1 MQGTASNDYVR
12 KLDELDRLLND
23 PGVPMQPE
31 LIWRLLDEIAKWEHD
46 RPWHGALLDHR
57 ADGEQV
63 TRSYRSSSS
72 RNHRRAESAHPL
84 GFRMSQLS
92 ASYSRM
98 CLPGWSRSAVGL

>member
-57 ADGEQV
+57 ADGEAGKPFPSIEFV
-63 TRSYRSSSS
+63 
-72 RNHRRAESAHPL
+72 AKPPESGKCA
-84 GFRMSQLS
+84 S
-92 ASYSRM
+92 AR
-98 CLPGWSRSAVGL
+98 LRG